1 MSVSLKNIPRINKIL
16 AKKNMIIPKDI
27 HRQESTEKTRAHLSL
42 KNAFYKNEPK
52 KIDKNLSI
60 LNFIS
65 NNTDMKYSIKT
76 SISDSVPEKID
87 YELYMINKYNENL
100 NTSLSFISEFDL
112 EAEERSLNDSFNSCD
127 NSQSDIE
134 QIEIK
139 TKISKNIFNEVDDEE
154 HVMKLEKEWDDIK
167 NFLLNK

>member
-1 MSVSLKNIPRINKIL
+1 MS
-16 AKKNMIIPKDI
+16 
-27 HRQESTEKTRAHLSL
+27 Q
-42 KNAFYKNEPK
+42 K

>member
-1 MSVSLKNIPRINKIL
+1 MSISLKNIPRINKIL

-27 HRQESTEKTRAHLSL
+27 QRQESTEKTRAHLSL

-76 SISDSVPEKID
+76 SITDSVPEKID
-87 YELYMINKYNENL
+87 YELYMINKYYENL

-127 NSQSDIE
+127 NSQNDIE